1 MDEDF
6 FKDLQ
11 GILEKKIGRYIK
23 KEEKITD
30 LGLDSVEFIEF
41 IVQLENYFEIE
52 FPVEKMDLTLIGN
65 LDELAIL
72 VEELYYR
79 KRLKDNDRDKNK
91 TI

>member
-52 FPVEKMDLTLIGN
+52 FPVEKMDLSLIGN

-79 KRLKDNDRDKNK
+79 KRLKDNNRDKNE

>member
-79 KRLKDNDRDKNK
+79 KRLKDNDSDKNK